1 MDLLTSPTKGME
13 DHHKRRFKMTAI
25 KNINMKEYCNTLY
38 NELDVIKSRIGK
50 LIEQIEDFQGE
61 DREHVGSHADQ
72 LREIIKTIEW
82 KLEIIGKA
90 CPIDSTRFSEGAVGG
105 VSVPAPEIS
114 DENERLAGGVAGG

>member
-1 MDLLTSPTKGME
+1 
-13 DHHKRRFKMTAI
+13 MTAI

-50 LIEQIEDFQGE
+50 FIEQIEGFQGE
-61 DREHVGSHADQ
+61 DREHLGSHADQ
-72 LREIIKTIEW
+72 LREIIKTIDW
-82 KLEIIGKA
+82 KLEIIGKS
-90 CPIDSTRFSEGAVGG
+90 CPVESTRFSEGAEGG